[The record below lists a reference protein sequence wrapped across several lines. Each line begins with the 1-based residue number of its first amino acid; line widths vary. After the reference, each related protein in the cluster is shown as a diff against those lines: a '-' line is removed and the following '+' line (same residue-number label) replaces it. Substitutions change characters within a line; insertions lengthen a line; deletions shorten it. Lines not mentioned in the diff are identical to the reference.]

1 MLQGRMDE
9 ARHLLS
15 KEASA
20 DPTSM
25 NMYKILDDLMKKMP
39 VPTVCTKWVFF
50 MQFHWEKRGMTV
62 LVQSVS
68 SLLGSCHIAIRQ
80 PVKHLSLSSNSI
92 SVLESFER
100 PNHTGRNLLGVKPA
114 QLDR

>member
-20 DPTSM
+20 NPTSM

-39 VPTVCTKWVFF
+39 VPSVCTKCGFF
-50 MQFHWEKRGMTV
+50 MQCVGKSHPV
-62 LVQSVS
+62 V
-68 SLLGSCHIAIRQ
+68 SLLTVCS
-80 PVKHLSLSSNSI
+80 PLEHLSLTPS
-92 SVLESFER
+92 
-100 PNHTGRNLLGVKPA
+100 
-114 QLDR
+114 Q

>member
-15 KEASA
+15 KEAIA
-20 DPTSM
+20 NPTSM

-39 VPTVCTKWVFF
+39 VPSVCTKQIFF
-50 MQFHWEKRGMTV
+50 PLVPLRKEIRVITE

-68 SLLGSCHIAIRQ
+68 SLLW
-80 PVKHLSLSSNSI
+80 
-92 SVLESFER
+92 
-100 PNHTGRNLLGVKPA
+100 LL
-114 QLDR
+114 

>member
-1 MLQGRMDE
+1 MVLTDGWVLQVDVFVLQGRMDE

-39 VPTVCTKWVFF
+39 VPTVCTKWVFTCSSTG
-50 MQFHWEKRGMTV
+50 KREG
-62 LVQSVS
+62 
-68 SLLGSCHIAIRQ
+68 
-80 PVKHLSLSSNSI
+80 
-92 SVLESFER
+92 
-100 PNHTGRNLLGVKPA
+100 
-114 QLDR
+114 

>member
-20 DPTSM
+20 NPTSV

-39 VPTVCTKWVFF
+39 VPSVCTKWISFL
-50 MQFHWEKRGMTV
+50 QFPWEKRTASDVVPATSQFVHNQNISVVTLCSDNICV
-62 LVQSVS
+62 LEVPKSPRHS
-68 SLLGSCHIAIRQ
+68 DKSLLGDKPMQ
-80 PVKHLSLSSNSI
+80 
-92 SVLESFER
+92 LE
-100 PNHTGRNLLGVKPA
+100 G
-114 QLDR
+114 